1 MHFNT
6 RQSTTSPYDNIS
18 YFNII
23 KLKLK
28 FTKKF
33 IIIMMMMMM
42 MKTTKALNVKYKS
55 KSQFKILIKTIIKL
69 SGIETALNQIQT
81 WALSVFD
88 RNCVIINHIRVMMS
102 SYLRRFR
109 SISDGRLH
117 L

>member
-6 RQSTTSPYDNIS
+6 RQSTTSPYNNIS

-33 IIIMMMMMM
+33 IMMMM
-42 MKTTKALNVKYKS
+42 MKTTKALNLKYKS

-88 RNCVIINHIRVMMS
+88 MNCGIINHIRVMMS